1 MQPLLRS
8 LSLFVLLMPAVSVH
22 AGGLFFDSDGVRIHY
37 YDQGQGVPLV
47 ILHGGAGDAAFWA
60 EDVGPDFIG
69 YDFQGALVAAGYRVL
84 AVDLRGYG
92 KSDKLHDPHQYG
104 FEMSRDIARLLDHLN
119 IEKAHVMGYAQGGLI
134 TNWMRREFQ
143 DRMLTATMCSGGL
156 LPEDSFWVVHA
167 DEFAD
172 AMAKLDMTPVVRE
185 MTPPGQPVPGREEVQ
200 ARYADM
206 YEQIDMK
213 ALSAMVR
220 AQAIPDSKEELG
232 SNTVPT
238 LAFIGE
244 HDHNR
249 RDVEALAKHM
259 ANLEIIVLPGA
270 SHQAAVRHPMFLAE
284 LLKFIHKNP

>member
-1 MQPLLRS
+1 MQQLLRS
-8 LSLFVLLMPAVSVH
+8 LTLFALLLPAVSVH
-22 AGGLFFDSDGVRIHY
+22 ADGRFFDSDGVRIHY
-37 YDQGQGVPLV
+37 YDQGQGVPLA

-60 EDVGPDFIG
+60 QDSGPDFIG

-92 KSDKLHDPHQYG
+92 KSDKLHDPSAYG
-104 FEMSRDIARLLDHLN
+104 FEMSRDVARLLDHLG
-119 IEKAHVMGYAQGGLI
+119 IERAHVMGYAQGGLI
-134 TNWMRREFQ
+134 ANWMRREFP

-156 LPEDSFWVVHA
+156 LPEDSFWVKHA

-172 AMAKLDMTPVVRE
+172 GMAKLDMTPVVRE
-185 MTPPGQPVPGREEVQ
+185 MTPPGQPVPSREEVQ
-200 ARYADM
+200 AMYADM
-206 YEQIDMK
+206 FEKIDMQ

-220 AQAIPDSKEELG
+220 AQAIPDSKEELA

-249 RDVEALAKHM
+249 RDVEAMAEHM
-259 ANLEIIVLPGA
+259 SSLETIVLPGA

>member
-1 MQPLLRS
+1 MQQLLRS
-8 LSLFVLLMPAVSVH
+8 LTLFALLLPAVSVH
-22 AGGLFFDSDGVRIHY
+22 ADGRFFDSDGVRIHY

-60 EDVGPDFIG
+60 QDSGPDFIG
-69 YDFQGALVAAGYRVL
+69 YDFQGALAAAGYRVL

-92 KSDKLHDPHQYG
+92 KSDKLHEPSAYG
-104 FEMSRDIARLLDHLN
+104 FEMSRDVARLLDHLG
-119 IEKAHVMGYAQGGLI
+119 IERAHVMGYAQGGLI
-134 TNWMRREFQ
+134 ANWMRREFP
-143 DRMLTATMCSGGL
+143 DRLFTATMCSGGL
-156 LPEDSFWVVHA
+156 LPEDSFWVKHA

-172 AMAKLDMTPVVRE
+172 GMAKLDMTPVVRE
-185 MTPPGQPVPGREEVQ
+185 MTPPGQPVPSREEVQ

-206 YEQIDMK
+206 FEKIDMQ

-249 RDVEALAKHM
+249 RDVEAMAEHM
-259 ANLEIIVLPGA
+259 SNLETIVLPGA

>member
-1 MQPLLRS
+1 MQQLLRS
-8 LSLFVLLMPAVSVH
+8 LTLFALLLPAVSVH
-22 AGGLFFDSDGVRIHY
+22 ADGRFFDSDGVRFHY

-60 EDVGPDFIG
+60 QDSGPDFIG
-69 YDFQGALVAAGYRVL
+69 YDFQGALAAAGYRVL

-92 KSDKLHDPHQYG
+92 KSDKLHEPSAYG
-104 FEMSRDIARLLDHLN
+104 FEMSRDVARLLDHLG
-119 IEKAHVMGYAQGGLI
+119 IERAHVMGYAQGGLI
-134 TNWMRREFQ
+134 ANWMRREFP
-143 DRMLTATMCSGGL
+143 DRLFTATMCSGGL
-156 LPEDSFWVVHA
+156 LPEDSFWVKHA

-172 AMAKLDMTPVVRE
+172 GMAKLDMTPVVRE
-185 MTPPGQPVPGREEVQ
+185 MTPPGQPVPSREEVQ

-206 YEQIDMK
+206 FEKIDMQ

-249 RDVEALAKHM
+249 GDVEAMAEHM
-259 ANLEIIVLPGA
+259 SNLETIMLPGA